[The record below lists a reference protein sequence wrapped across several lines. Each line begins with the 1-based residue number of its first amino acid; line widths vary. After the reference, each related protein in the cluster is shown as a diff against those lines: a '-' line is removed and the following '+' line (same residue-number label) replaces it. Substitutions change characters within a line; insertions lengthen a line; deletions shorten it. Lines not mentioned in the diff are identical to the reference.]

1 MTSIT
6 ARAVRAL
13 RPTLPRVATRVPRM
27 ALAGAYVPRMPS
39 VRAAYTTQA
48 EAADFDPGKSTAM
61 YHQEP
66 PAPGDDFRVVM
77 VSAGNINFG
86 SEEGPWNHSFRLEHK
101 LGPRLKVTAL
111 IDPNQERAGKVLK
124 TKRESFV
131 LSAYKDTIVYPSIQ
145 AYMSSLTPD
154 KRPHAV
160 WVLSLIHI

>member
-61 YHQEP
+61 YHTRSRLRQ
-66 PAPGDDFRVVM
+66 VTT
-77 VSAGNINFG
+77 SA
-86 SEEGPWNHSFRLEHK
+86 W
-101 LGPRLKVTAL
+101 
-111 IDPNQERAGKVLK
+111 
-124 TKRESFV
+124 
-131 LSAYKDTIVYPSIQ
+131 
-145 AYMSSLTPD
+145 
-154 KRPHAV
+154 
-160 WVLSLIHI
+160 